1 MKFRDKFQNFMY
13 GRYGT
18 DEFSRAMLFVSLIL
32 IVLSLFTRVKLFNT
46 LALAIIIY
54 CYFRM
59 FSRNTYKRAEE
70 NRRYLEIK
78 ENFLNVFRRE
88 KDHAIQRKDYRF
100 FKCPVCKQKVRVPR
114 GNGKIKIHCP
124 RCQNDFIKKS

>member
-1 MKFRDKFQNFMY
+1 MKFRDKLQNFMY

-18 DEFSRAMLFVSLIL
+18 DEFSRAMLFVSLAL
-32 IVLSLFTRVKLFNT
+32 IVLSMFIKIPLLNT
-46 LALAIIIY
+46 LAFAVIIY

-59 FSRNTYKRAEE
+59 FSRNIYKRADE
-70 NRRYLEIK
+70 NRKFLEIK
-78 ENFLNVFRRE
+78 EKLLNVFRRE
-88 KDHAIQRKDYRF
+88 KDHVSQLKDYCF

-114 GNGKIKIHCP
+114 GKGKIKIHCP